1 MISFRNLKIRQ
12 KVLLLIM
19 TITSAIYIVSFGYIT
34 LRMSEKAQRDAG
46 EMAHMQAREYANQVT
61 SEINKDFNLS
71 RGIGW
76 ALQNFPDYP
85 LEITEDII
93 SPVLYEFLN
102 RNSGFYSTWIS
113 LELNSLLPD
122 YTLSHGRVRYTW
134 VRENGELIYQRDT
147 LNLEGDDEGSLY
159 ARIKSQKQETI
170 TNPYW
175 YSYSDNEDDQMLEV
189 SPCIPILINGQFAGL
204 AGTDIILERFQ
215 ELVLSIRPFGVG
227 YSYLLSNDGTYVGHP
242 NPDFLGENIAQLR
255 EEYFERFALSQT
267 ISQGESTSH
276 FAFSDN
282 LNEDALITYAP
293 IQIGDTDTPWSF
305 AVVIPQSFI
314 TAEANRI
321 FYRSLIIVVLGL
333 LILLYA
339 TYLIANHI
347 TRPLE
352 KTTAVIGKI
361 ATGDINNVK
370 ELKVEGK
377 DENAQMAVSL
387 NKLLL
392 GLKATAGFA
401 EKIGKGQLD
410 TSFEKLGDN
419 DVLGSALLNMR
430 DSLDKAREEEEKRK
444 AEDTIRNWT
453 TNGLARF
460 ADILRL
466 NNDNLEELSF
476 SAIKNLVQY
485 MDANQGGLFV
495 LNDDNKNEPFLEM
508 TACYAYDRKKYIT
521 RKVNIGEGLT
531 GACFLEKKPILMT
544 DIPQDYMRITSGLG
558 DESPNC
564 LLLVPLLMNEEVY
577 GVIELASFKKF
588 EPYHVEFI
596 EKVAEN
602 IAGTLSSVKISIRTA
617 YLLEQSQQ
625 QAEEMRAQEEEMR
638 QNMEEMHATQ
648 EEMARKDKDL
658 QALVETS
665 EAMFCVLEYDKDGKI
680 LTLNHNFE
688 KVSGY
693 PESELQGKHH
703 SVVFDNPDWEK
714 SDNYHKFWE
723 LLRSGKA
730 VKGAL
735 RRKSK
740 DGGYFIIKGVT
751 KAHLDEYG
759 QIEKVVELT
768 IDITGEVSASSLNA
782 SDNSK

>member
-1 MISFRNLKIRQ
+1 MSIRNLRIRQ
-12 KVLLLIM
+12 KMLLLIM
-19 TITSAIYIVSFGYIT
+19 TITAAIYIVSFGYIT
-34 LRMSEKAQRDAG
+34 LRMSSKAHRDAG

-61 SEINKDFNLS
+61 SEINNDFSLS

-76 ALQNFPDYP
+76 ALQNFQDYP
-85 LEITEDII
+85 LEMTEDII
-93 SPVLYEFLN
+93 SPLLFEFLD
-102 RNSGFYSTWIS
+102 RNPGFYSTWVS
-113 LELNSLLPD
+113 LELNALLPD
-122 YTLSHGRVRYTW
+122 YDLSYGRVRYTW
-134 VRENGELIYQRDT
+134 VRQNGQMVFQRDT
-147 LNLEGDDEGSLY
+147 LNMEGDDEGSLY
-159 ARIKSQKQETI
+159 LEIKNHKQETI

-175 YSYSDNEDDQMLEV
+175 YSYSGNVEDQILEV
-189 SPCIPILINGQFAGL
+189 SPCIPIIINGQFAGL
-204 AGTDIILERFQ
+204 AGTDIILDRFQ
-215 ELVLSIRPFGVG
+215 ELVLSIRPFDLG

-242 NPDFLGENIAQLR
+242 NPIFLGENISELR
-255 EEYFERFALSQT
+255 EEYFQKFSLNQVINR
-267 ISQGESTSH
+267 GETASH
-276 FAFSDN
+276 FAFSEN
-282 LNEDALITYAP
+282 LNEEALITYAP
-293 IQIGDTDTPWSF
+293 IHIGDTQTPWSF

-314 TAEANRI
+314 TAEASHI
-321 FYRSLIIVVLGL
+321 LYRSLLVVVLGL
-333 LILLYA
+333 LLLLWV

-347 TRPLE
+347 TQPLE
-352 KTTAVIGKI
+352 KTQGVIAKI
-361 ATGDINNVK
+361 ATGDIHNVA

-377 DENAQMAVSL
+377 DENAQMADSL
-387 NKLLL
+387 NKLLQ

-401 EKIGKGQLD
+401 EKIGMGQLD
-410 TSFEKLGDN
+410 TTFQKLGDN

-430 DSLDKAREEEEKRK
+430 DSLEKASQEEEKRK
-444 AEDTIRNWT
+444 ADDAIRNWT

-460 ADILRL
+460 ADILRN

-476 SAIKNLVQY
+476 NAIKNLVKY
-485 MDANQGGLFV
+485 LDANQGGLFV
-495 LNDDNKNEPFLEM
+495 LNDEDKNEPYLEL

-521 RKVNIGEGLT
+521 RKVSIGEGLT

-544 DIPQDYMRITSGLG
+544 DIPQKKITSGLG
-558 DESPNC
+558 DENPSS

-658 QALVETS
+658 QSLVETS
-665 EAMFCVLEYDKDGKI
+665 EAMFCIMEYDKDGII
-680 LTLNHNFE
+680 LTVNHNFE

-693 PESELQGKHH
+693 NTSELQGKHH
-703 SVVFDNPDWEK
+703 SILFDSDAWEQ
-714 SDNYHKFWE
+714 SENYKKFWE
-723 LLRSGKA
+723 LLNKGKA
-730 VKGAL
+730 VKGVL

-740 DGGYFIIKGVT
+740 DGEYFIVKGVT
-751 KAHLDEYG
+751 KGHLDAYG
-759 QIEKVVELT
+759 QIEKIVEVT
-768 IDITGEVSASSLNA
+768 IDITKDVSASAENK
-782 SDNSK
+782 NNKTN